1 MEAERWRQVENL
13 FNAAIDL
20 AAQERA
26 SLLESK
32 RAEDPELVREVESL
46 LRAEDQTQQLFEDSI
61 QSVAREVIEA
71 RPPLAE
77 GDRVGAYEVVKK
89 LGEGGMGMVFLAER
103 ADAEYEAR
111 VAIKVLRTGAADPRL
126 LERFRAERQIL
137 ASLEHPSVARLLDG
151 GATPRGYPYV
161 VMEYVDGEP
170 LDVYCQTHGLNLR
183 QRVELFLQ
191 VLGAVQAAHQSL
203 IVHRDIKPG
212 NILVTGEGAA
222 KLLDFGIAKILD
234 APETA
239 GALTGPLQRVM
250 TPDYAS
256 PEQVLG
262 KPVGTASD
270 IYSLGVAL
278 YELLAGAAPYATGA
292 MSPAELERTVCQED
306 PPPPSAVAGPNIA
319 PQLRGEL
326 DAIVMKAMAKMP
338 EERYASVER
347 FIADLQRY
355 LDGRPVLARPQTWS
369 YRTGKILARNKLAA
383 AAALTVFALLLII
396 AVSMTLAAR
405 RIAAEKEIADRERQ
419 RAEETVR
426 FLTEVF
432 RISDPGETRGQ
443 RVTAREVLDWSA
455 DRLRREPDTDPQLR
469 AQLLDVIG
477 VVYHNLGLYT
487 EAEAALSEALGLHRQ
502 ALPDDDPALAAPLN
516 HLANAQRELGR
527 YDDAKAAYQQ
537 SLTIARDAAPPDGDA
552 AVAQNISDLAMLLRD
567 QGDYDEA
574 ERLAREALEMR
585 RRVLGGE
592 RTEVAG
598 SLHNLGTVLY
608 RRGDYERAEEL
619 FREAL
624 KLDRELRG
632 DLHPDVA
639 MGLHSLGALLE
650 QKGELG
656 QAEASFE
663 EALKIV
669 RELYGEEHTGVA
681 DNLRSLAQIRLEQR
695 DPAAADKL
703 LAEALGIDRRLY
715 GDEHP
720 VIAADLNLQA
730 TAARDRGDA
739 KRAEELFR
747 QALALRRKALPPQSP
762 PTANSLLQLGS
773 LLTNAGRS
781 EEAEPLL
788 VEGLETFLGA
798 LPEDHWQV
806 AEAREA
812 LGVCLA
818 LGGKL
823 DRAEQVLLAN
833 DQTRP
838 QTRKALAYL
847 YDLWGRDKD
856 AERYR

>member
-1 MEAERWRQVENL
+1 MEAERWRRIEEL
-13 FNAAIDL
+13 FNAALDL
-20 AAQERA
+20 PADARRNLLEEERA
-26 SLLESK
+26 
-32 RAEDPELVREVESL
+32 RDPDLVEEVESL
-46 LRAEDQTQQLFEDSI
+46 LRAEDATEGLFEGHI
-61 QSVAREVIEA
+61 QQAAREVIEA
-71 RPPLAE
+71 RPPLEE
-77 GDRVGAYEVVKK
+77 GDRVGAYQVVKK

-111 VAIKVLRTGAADPRL
+111 VAIKILRTGAADPRL

-170 LDVYCQTHGLNLR
+170 LDIYCRSHELNLR

-212 NILVTGEGAA
+212 NILVTRDGSA

-234 APETA
+234 APDGA
-239 GALTGPLQRVM
+239 GSLTGPLGRVM

-278 YELLAGAAPYATGA
+278 YELLAGVGPYNTGA
-292 MSPAELERTVCQED
+292 MSPAEMERVVCEQD
-306 PPPPSAVAGPNIA
+306 PPPPSAVAGA
-319 PQLRGEL
+319 ELASQLRGEL
-326 DAIVMKAMAKMP
+326 DAIVMKAMAKSP
-338 EERYASVER
+338 DERYASVER

-369 YRTGKILARNKLAA
+369 YRTRKIIARNKLAA

-432 RISDPGETRGQ
+432 RISDPGETRGE

-455 DRLRREPDTDPQLR
+455 DRLRREPDTDPRLR
-469 AQLLDVIG
+469 SQLLDVIG
-477 VVYHNLGLYT
+477 VVYHNLGLYS
-487 EAEAALSEALGLHRQ
+487 EAEAALSEALELHEQ
-502 ALPDDDPALAAPLN
+502 SLPEDDPAVAATLN

-527 YDDAKAAYQQ
+527 YGEAKAAYER
-537 SLTIARDAAPPDGDA
+537 SLAIARAAAPPEGDA
-552 AVAQNISDLAMLLRD
+552 AVAQNLSDLAMLLRD
-567 QGDYDEA
+567 QGDYDGA

-585 RRVLGGE
+585 RQVFGGE
-592 RTEVAG
+592 RPEVSA

-608 RRGDYERAEEL
+608 RRGDYPRAEEL
-619 FREAL
+619 FRQAL
-624 KLDRELRG
+624 ELDRELRG
-632 DLHPDVA
+632 ELHPDVA

-650 QKGELG
+650 QKGQLA
-656 QAEASFE
+656 QAESTFQ
-663 EALKIV
+663 EALEIV

-695 DPAAADKL
+695 DPAAAEKL
-703 LAEALGIDRRLY
+703 LDEAIGIDRKLY

-720 VIAADLNLQA
+720 VIAADLNLLA
-730 TAARDRGDA
+730 TAARDRGNRA
-739 KRAEELFR
+739 RAEELFR
-747 QALALRRKALPPQSP
+747 QALALRRKTLPPQSP

-773 LLTNAGRS
+773 LLTNAGRA

-788 VEGLETFLGA
+788 EEGLEIFLGA
-798 LPEDHWQV
+798 LPADHWQV

-812 LGVCLA
+812 LGVCLT
-818 LGGKL
+818 LTGKL
-823 DRAEQVLLAN
+823 ERAEEILLAN
-833 DQTRP
+833 DQSRP

-847 YDLWGRDKD
+847 YGIWGREQD

>member
-1 MEAERWRQVENL
+1 MEAERWRQIEDL
-13 FNAAIDL
+13 FNRAVDL
-20 AAQERA
+20 PAPERA
-26 SLLESK
+26 ALLE
-32 RAEDPELVREVESL
+32 AERGSGPELVREVESL
-46 LRAEDQTQQLFEDSI
+46 LKAEEQTVPLFENSI
-61 QSVAREVIEA
+61 QQAAREVIEA

-77 GDRVGAYEVVKK
+77 GDRVGAYRVVKK

-103 ADAEYEAR
+103 ADSEYQAR
-111 VAIKVLRTGAADPRL
+111 VAIKVLRSGAADPRL
-126 LERFRAERQIL
+126 LERFLAERQIL

-170 LDVYCQTHGLNLR
+170 LDVYCDSHGLDVR
-183 QRVELFLQ
+183 DRIELFLQ
-191 VLGAVQAAHQSL
+191 VLAAVQSAHQSL

-234 APETA
+234 SPDAP
-239 GALTGPLQRVM
+239 GSLTGPLQRVM

-278 YELLAGAAPYATGA
+278 YELLAGAGPYSTGS
-292 MSPAELERTVCQED
+292 MSPGKLEQAVCHDD
-306 PPPPSAVAGPNIA
+306 PPAPSAVAGADGA
-319 PQLRGEL
+319 PKLRGEL
-326 DAIVMKAMAKMP
+326 DSIVLKAMAKAP
-338 EERYASVER
+338 EQRYASVER
-347 FIADLQRY
+347 FAADLRRY
-355 LDGRPVLARPQTWS
+355 LDGRPVLARPQTFS
-369 YRTGKILARNKLAA
+369 YRARKILARNKLAA
-383 AAALTVFALLLII
+383 AAALTVFTLLVII

-432 RISDPGETRGQ
+432 RISDPGETRGE

-455 DRLRREPDTDPQLR
+455 DRLRREPDTDPRLR
-469 AQLLDVIG
+469 AELLDVIG
-477 VVYHNLGLYT
+477 VVYQNLGLYQ
-487 EAEAALSEALGLHRQ
+487 EAEAALSEALELHRE
-502 ALPDDDPALAAPLN
+502 ALPENAPELVPALN
-516 HLANAQRELGR
+516 HLANARRELGR
-527 YDDAKAAYQQ
+527 YDEARESYQQ
-537 SLTIARDAAPPDGDA
+537 SLAITRAGAPPEGDA
-552 AVAQNISDLAMLLRD
+552 AVAQNLSDLAMLLRD

-585 RRVLGGE
+585 RQVFGGE
-592 RTEVAG
+592 RTEVAA

-608 RRGDYERAEEL
+608 RRGDYEQAEEL
-619 FREAL
+619 FRQAL
-624 KLDRELRG
+624 DLDRELRG

-650 QKGELG
+650 QKGDLE

-663 EALKIV
+663 EALEIV

-681 DNLRSLAQIRLEQR
+681 DNLRSLAQIRLEQG

-703 LAEALGIDRRLY
+703 LAEAQEIDRRLY

-730 TAARDRGDA
+730 QAARDSGDA
-739 KRAEELFR
+739 QGAEELFR
-747 QALALRRKALPPQSP
+747 QALALRRRALPAQSP

-773 LLTNAGRS
+773 LLTNDGRAK
-781 EEAEPLL
+781 EAEPLL
-788 VEGLETFLGA
+788 AEGLEIFRGA
-798 LPEDHWQV
+798 LPDDHWQV

-823 DRAEQVLLAN
+823 DQAEKVLLEN

-847 YDLWGRDKD
+847 YDIWGREQD

>member
-1 MEAERWRQVENL
+1 MEAERWRRIEEL
-13 FNAAIDL
+13 FNAALDL
-20 AAQERA
+20 PADARRTLLEEERA
-26 SLLESK
+26 
-32 RAEDPELVREVESL
+32 RDPNLVDEVESL
-46 LRAEDQTQQLFEDSI
+46 LRAEGATEGLFEGQI
-61 QSVAREVIEA
+61 QQAAREVIEA
-71 RPPLAE
+71 RPPLEE
-77 GDRVGAYEVVKK
+77 GDRVGAYQVVKK

-111 VAIKVLRTGAADPRL
+111 VAIKILRSGAADPHL

-137 ASLEHPSVARLLDG
+137 ASLEHPSVARLIDG

-170 LDVYCQTHGLNLR
+170 LDVYCRGHELGLR
-183 QRVELFLQ
+183 KRVELFLQ

-212 NILVTGEGAA
+212 NILVTRDGSA

-234 APETA
+234 APEGA
-239 GALTGPLQRVM
+239 GSLTGPLGRVM

-278 YELLAGAAPYATGA
+278 YELLAGVGPYNTGA
-292 MSPAELERTVCQED
+292 MSPGEMERVVCEQD
-306 PPPPSAVAGPNIA
+306 PPPPSAAAGVEQA

-326 DAIVMKAMAKMP
+326 DAIVMKAMAKSP
-338 EERYASVER
+338 DERYASVER
-347 FIADLQRY
+347 LAADLQRF

-369 YRTGKILARNKLAA
+369 YRTRKIIARNKLAA
-383 AAALTVFALLLII
+383 AAALTVFALLVII

-432 RISDPGETRGQ
+432 RISDPGETRGE

-455 DRLRREPDTDPQLR
+455 DRLRREPDTDPRLR
-469 AQLLDVIG
+469 SQLLDVIG
-477 VVYHNLGLYT
+477 VVYHNLGLYN
-487 EAEAALSEALGLHRQ
+487 EAEAALSEALGLHEQ
-502 ALPDDDPALAAPLN
+502 SLPDDDPAVAATLN
-516 HLANAQRELGR
+516 HLANARRELGR
-527 YDDAKAAYQQ
+527 YSEAKAAYER
-537 SLTIARDAAPPDGDA
+537 SLAIARADAPPEGDA

-585 RRVLGGE
+585 RQVFGGE
-592 RTEVAG
+592 RPEVSA

-608 RRGDYERAEEL
+608 RRGDYPRAEEL

-624 KLDRELRG
+624 ELDRRLRG

-639 MGLHSLGALLE
+639 LGLHSLGALLE
-650 QKGELG
+650 QKGELS
-656 QAEASFE
+656 QAESTFE
-663 EALKIV
+663 EALEIV

-695 DPAAADKL
+695 DPAAAEKL
-703 LAEALGIDRRLY
+703 LNEAIAIDRKLY
-715 GDEHP
+715 GEEHP
-720 VIAADLNLQA
+720 VIAADLNLLA
-730 TAARDRGDA
+730 TAARDRGA
-739 KRAEELFR
+739 RPRAEELFR
-747 QALALRRKALPPQSP
+747 QALELRRKTLPPQSP

-773 LLTNAGRS
+773 LLTNAGRAA
-781 EEAEPLL
+781 EAEPLL
-788 VEGLETFLGA
+788 EEGLEIFLGA
-798 LPEDHWQV
+798 LPDDHWQV

-818 LGGKL
+818 LTGKL
-823 DRAEQVLLAN
+823 ERAEEILLAN
-833 DQTRP
+833 DQSRP
-838 QTRKALAYL
+838 QTRQALAYL
-847 YDLWGRDKD
+847 YGVWGREED